1 MTPGYDTEM
10 LRVALDRVVSAADAL
25 ARHELPDWLQHRV
38 AHIRGEAKS
47 LVELLK
53 GENNQ

>member
-1 MTPGYDTEM
+1 MTIGYEM
-10 LRVALDRVVSAADAL
+10 ERLKVALEAVESAAATL
-25 ARHELPDWLQHRV
+25 ARRDLPDWMQHRV